1 MSKYAEYCF
10 VQIETRMIL
19 AQFILLL
26 IYTPV
31 LQIRS
36 GKHDILKNQ
45 HFSHNKIRIKL
56 FKNQLCLMFYG
67 RLMTMKIT
75 VRM

>member
-1 MSKYAEYCF
+1 
-10 VQIETRMIL
+10 MIL
-19 AQFILLL
+19 AQFILLT

-36 GKHDILKNQ
+36 GKHDILENQ

-67 RLMTMKIT
+67 RLMTMKVT